1 MLLDPQKGSQINLP
15 PYDHNVSP
23 NTLRVADGW
32 SLAVIGIGAQW
43 AQVSLG
49 IRTADHGQRVG
60 VIVVWE
66 ILKQFIKS
74 ARLMHYW
81 ETNPQHCG
89 CCGTV

>member
-1 MLLDPQKGSQINLP
+1 MLLDPQKGRQINLP

-60 VIVVWE
+60 VIVV
-66 ILKQFIKS
+66 
-74 ARLMHYW
+74 
-81 ETNPQHCG
+81 
-89 CCGTV
+89 